1 MITRIAPQRRRN
13 RGGSRNILTT
23 LLCMTLLTTLS
34 GCFTWRSPDGGSQA
48 TFKPPRHVNAADIA
62 VPSGY
67 RIEPVATGLTF
78 PTGVAFDD
86 KGGVYVTESGYSYGE
101 VWDIPRLIRIERD
114 GGTAV
119 IAEGD
124 NNGPWTGALFHRDA
138 FYVAEGGALRGGR
151 ILRITTQGTVTAV
164 VEHLP
169 SMGDHQTNGPAIGPD
184 GALYFGVGTFTNAG
198 VAGEDN
204 VKFGWLGRFPYRH
217 DIACRDL
224 TLTGEN
230 FQSGNPFTPQDDD
243 TLMTGAFVP
252 FGTMTSK
259 GQVIR
264 GSVPCSG
271 AVMRVPL
278 TGGELELVAWGFRNP
293 FGLEF
298 SPDGR
303 LFVTD
308 NSYDDRGSRP
318 VQGAGDLLWAVEPGS
333 WYGWPDFHG
342 SRPLN
347 DGDHFVPPGK
357 PRPTLLLANHP
368 GTPPS
373 PAAVLGVHSSSD
385 GFDFSNN
392 PDFGYVGQA
401 FVAQFGDQS
410 PTSGKVL
417 APVGFKVVRVDVTT
431 GVVEEFAVNRGRN
444 NGPASKIG
452 GGGLERPVAARF
464 DPTGTALYIV
474 DFGVMT
480 LGQGGKVRQ
489 PWTSSQVAAEP
500 RKGTGVLWR
509 ITKK

>member
-1 MITRIAPQRRRN
+1 MDRGPACSFIRN
-13 RGGSRNILTT
+13 
-23 LLCMTLLTTLS
+23 
-34 GCFTWRSPDGGSQA
+34 
-48 TFKPPRHVNAADIA
+48 
-62 VPSGY
+62 
-67 RIEPVATGLTF
+67 
-78 PTGVAFDD
+78 
-86 KGGVYVTESGYSYGE
+86 
-101 VWDIPRLIRIERD
+101 
-114 GGTAV
+114 
-119 IAEGD
+119 
-124 NNGPWTGALFHRDA
+124 A

-151 ILRITTQGTVTAV
+151 ILRITAKGIVTAV

-259 GQVIR
+259 SQVIR

-293 FGLEF
+293 FGLAF

-318 VQGAGDLLWAVEPGS
+318 VHGAGDLLWAVEPGV

-357 PRPTLLLANHP
+357 ARPRCYSQA
-368 GTPPS
+368 TP
-373 PAAVLGVHSSSD
+373 
-385 GFDFSNN
+385 
-392 PDFGYVGQA
+392 
-401 FVAQFGDQS
+401 
-410 PTSGKVL
+410 
-417 APVGFKVVRVDVTT
+417 
-431 GVVEEFAVNRGRN
+431 
-444 NGPASKIG
+444 
-452 GGGLERPVAARF
+452 
-464 DPTGTALYIV
+464 ALRLHQLPY
-474 DFGVMT
+474 
-480 LGQGGKVRQ
+480 
-489 PWTSSQVAAEP
+489 
-500 RKGTGVLWR
+500 
-509 ITKK
+509 